1 VEKINESASTSSCVL
16 QSYRLARKPEAQI
29 ETWLAAKSDFLA
41 ILTLVTDVPIINYVP
56 MADEHDNLR
65 AVYVQARTAV
75 DKFDNLINTL
85 TSGGLTVVGA
95 ISAYVAKIVLDSPKG
110 GGLPDLKLAFC
121 LSLLTVILTLNFHF
135 KSKFY
140 FRCLMASKNVAERIE
155 ESLGLDDDARL
166 THQIVLAASATKFK
180 WFFIEGVYWIFYL
193 AEAGIICLILY
204 RACLK

>member
-1 VEKINESASTSSCVL
+1 
-16 QSYRLARKPEAQI
+16 
-29 ETWLAAKSDFLA
+29 
-41 ILTLVTDVPIINYVP
+41 

-95 ISAYVAKIVLDSPKG
+95 ISAYVAKIVLNSPKG
-110 GGLPDLKLAFC
+110 GTLLDLKLAFC
-121 LSLLTVILTLNFHF
+121 LSVLTVILTLNFHF

-155 ESLGLDDDARL
+155 ESFRLDDNARL

-193 AEAGIICLILY
+193 AEAGIIYLILGSFSV
-204 RACLK
+204 RI

>member
-1 VEKINESASTSSCVL
+1 MSSCVL
-16 QSYRLARKPEAQI
+16 QLYRLARKREVRI
-29 ETWLAAKSDFLA
+29 ETWLAAKSDFLS
-41 ILTLVTDVPIINYVP
+41 ILTLVTGVPIINYMP
-56 MADEHDNLR
+56 MAGEHENLR

-110 GGLPDLKLAFC
+110 GAPHDLKLAFC
-121 LSLLTVILTLNFHF
+121 LSVLTFILTLNFHF

-140 FRCLMASKNVAERIE
+140 FRCLMASKNVAEGIE
-155 ESLGLDDDARL
+155 ESLGLDDDVRL
-166 THQIVLAASATKFK
+166 THQIALAAAANKFK

-204 RACLK
+204 RAFLK